1 MLSMDLDAERP
12 ETWKNLNRL
21 VPADRK
27 YWIQAK
33 LPIILRT
40 LDRYINTNVEYKK
53 DAPWDLIG
61 FTCLNEGLYKEA
73 EHIYDEMHR
82 RSHGRENIVHRL
94 LYCRAIA
101 KFLQGRFRDAYE
113 DFKLSRHQGHI
124 HRQTDIGTIRAIS
137 YMEDTIFPMIE
148 KVSKTKEKLR
158 GDLNIPR
165 FVDKA
170 VGPDILKTLHKWNS
184 SSPLFSTGISQGGGY
199 LLTLKNHLGAVKAIA
214 VDPGYGF
221 IDIFR
226 DIDLSIVDL
235 DAIIITHDHDD
246 HTESME
252 SILSL
257 LAKHNDNAPNNKM
270 HHLDVFGSAGVML
283 KYQGLFNALD
293 PLGNKEI
300 NFRLMTPG
308 STIEHVDHT
317 SLREKYGCVLHI
329 KQAFH
334 EELWTHQESAVGVVV
349 ETSITDK
356 DGRRVSI
363 GITGDTRYEP
373 GLGEQYRGCQV
384 ILLNIGSLEKEE
396 GKLLRQHLGLIGSI
410 NLIKEARPR
419 LAVVTEFGEE
429 FRGKRV
435 TVSSVIEEWAGP
447 MEGRGHDDE
456 LRVVPADVDLEVRLS
471 DLYIKETS
479 SRVFL
484 PHKMVSADETG
495 SDSIVYSMREQR
507 ASSGTA

>member
-1 MLSMDLDAERP
+1 MLTMDLDAERP

-21 VPADRK
+21 VAADRK
-27 YWIQAK
+27 YWIEAK

-40 LDRYINTNVEYKK
+40 LDRYINTNVDYKK
-53 DAPWDLIG
+53 DAPWDVIG
-61 FTCLNEGLYKEA
+61 FTCLNEGMYKEA
-73 EHIYDEMHR
+73 EHIYDEMSGR
-82 RSHGRENIVHRL
+82 AHGRENIAHRL

-101 KFLQGRFRDAYE
+101 KFLQGKFRDSYE
-113 DFKLSRHQGHI
+113 DFKLSRHHGHL
-124 HRQTDIGTIRAIS
+124 HKQADIGTIRAIS

-148 KVSKTKEKLR
+148 VVAKTKEKLR
-158 GDLNIPR
+158 ADLNIQR
-165 FVDKA
+165 FVDKSIGA
-170 VGPDILKTLHKWNS
+170 NILKTLHKWNS
-184 SSPLFSTGISQGGGY
+184 SSPLYSSGISQGGGY
-199 LLTLKNHLGAVKAIA
+199 ILTLKNHLGAVKAIA
-214 VDPGYGF
+214 IDPGYGF

-235 DAIIITHDHDD
+235 DGIIITHDHDD

-257 LAKHNDNAPNNKM
+257 LAKHNDNVPHNKI
-270 HHLDVFGSAGVML
+270 HHIDVFGSAGVML

-317 SLREKYGCVLHI
+317 SLKEKYGCVLHI

-334 EELWTHQESAVGVVV
+334 EELWTHQESAVGVVI
-349 ETSITDK
+349 ETFMRDK
-356 DGRRVSI
+356 YDRPVSV

-373 GLGEQYRGCQV
+373 GLGEQYSGCQV
-384 ILLNIGSLEKEE
+384 LLLNIGSLEKEE
-396 GKLLRQHLGLIGSI
+396 GKLLTQHLGLIGSI

-435 TVSSVIEEWAGP
+435 TVCSVIEEWAAP
-447 MEGRGHDDE
+447 MEGNMKDDGFK
-456 LRVVPADVDLEVRLS
+456 VVPADLDLEVRVS
-471 DLYIKETS
+471 DLHIKETS
-479 SRVFL
+479 SKVFL
-484 PHKMVSADETG
+484 PSGMIEADESENDAIIYKMTG
-495 SDSIVYSMREQR
+495 KR
-507 ASSGTA
+507 

>member
-1 MLSMDLDAERP
+1 MLTMDLDAERP

-21 VPADRK
+21 ISSDKK
-27 YWIQAK
+27 YWIQDK

-40 LDRYINTNVEYKK
+40 LERYINNNVDYRK
-53 DAPWDLIG
+53 DAPWDVIG
-61 FTCLNEGLYKEA
+61 FICLNEGLYKEA
-73 EHIYDEMHR
+73 EHIYDEMSK
-82 RSHGRENIVHRL
+82 RSHGRESIAHKLV
-94 LYCRAIA
+94 YCRAIA
-101 KFLQGRFRDAYE
+101 KFLQGKFRQSYE
-113 DFKLSRHQGHI
+113 DFKLSRHHSHI
-124 HRQTDIGTIRAIS
+124 HKQTDIGTIRALS

-148 KVSKTKEKLR
+148 KVAKTKEKLR

-170 VGPDILKTLHKWNS
+170 VGADILKTLHKWNS

-214 VDPGYGF
+214 IDPGYGF

-226 DIDLSIVDL
+226 DMDLSIIDL

-257 LAKHNDNAPNNKM
+257 LAKHNDNVPQNRI
-270 HHLDVFGSAGVML
+270 HHIDVFGSAGVML

-293 PLGNKEI
+293 PLGGKEI

-317 SLREKYGCVLHI
+317 SLREKYGCVLHV

-334 EELWTHQESAVGVVV
+334 QELWTHQESAVGVVI
-349 ETSITDK
+349 ETSIR
-356 DGRRVSI
+356 GRDDMPVNI

-373 GLGEQYRGCQV
+373 GLGEQYKGCQV
-384 ILLNIGSLEKEE
+384 ILFNIGSLEKEE
-396 GKLLRQHLGLIGSI
+396 GKLLGQHLGLIGSI
-410 NLIKEARPR
+410 NLIKEAKPR

-435 TVSSVIEEWAGP
+435 TVASVIEEWAAP
-447 MEGRGHDDE
+447 MEGADKDDE
-456 LRVVPADVDLEVRLS
+456 FKVVPADVDLEIRLT

-479 SRVFL
+479 SKVFL
-484 PHKMVSADETG
+484 PHKMISADETD
-495 SDSIVYSMREQR
+495 SDSIVYSMEEKGRR
-507 ASSGTA
+507 

>member
-12 ETWKNLNRL
+12 ETWKSLSRL

-40 LDRYINTNVEYKK
+40 LDRYIKANVEYKK

-61 FTCLNEGLYKEA
+61 FTCLNEGLYAEA
-73 EHIYDEMHR
+73 EHIYDEMSR
-82 RSHGRENIVHRL
+82 RAHGRENIAHRL
-94 LYCRAIA
+94 IYCRAIA

-113 DFKLSRHQGHI
+113 DLKLSRHHGHL
-124 HRQTDIGTIRAIS
+124 HKQADIGTIRAIS
-137 YMEDTIFPMIE
+137 YMEDTIFPMVE
-148 KVSKTKEKLR
+148 MVAKTKEKLR
-158 GDLNIPR
+158 SDLNIPR
-165 FVDKA
+165 FVEKSIGA
-170 VGPDILKTLHKWNS
+170 NILKTLHKWNS
-184 SSPLFSTGISQGGGY
+184 SSPLYSAGISQGGGY
-199 LLTLKNHLGAVKAIA
+199 MLTLKNHLGAVKAIA
-214 VDPGYGF
+214 IDPGYGF
-221 IDIFR
+221 IDMFR

-235 DAIIITHDHDD
+235 DGIIITHDHDD

-257 LAKHNDNAPNNKM
+257 LAKHNDNVPHSKI
-270 HHLDVFGSAGVML
+270 HHIDVFGSAGVML

-317 SLREKYGCVLHI
+317 SLMEKYGCVLHI

-334 EELWTHQESAVGVVV
+334 EELWTHQESAVGVVI
-349 ETSITDK
+349 ETSLKDK
-356 DGRRVSI
+356 SDRPVSI

-373 GLGEQYRGCQV
+373 GLGEQYRGCQAL
-384 ILLNIGSLEKEE
+384 LLNIGSLEKEE
-396 GKLLRQHLGLIGSI
+396 GKLLTQHLGLIGSI

-429 FRGKRV
+429 FRGKRA
-435 TVSSVIEEWAGP
+435 TVSSVIEEWAKP
-447 MEGRGHDDE
+447 MEGFLSGE
-456 LRVVPADVDLEVRLS
+456 EFKVIPADVDLEVRIN

-479 SRVFL
+479 SKVFL
-484 PHKMVSADETG
+484 PFKMVDADEMEN
-495 SDSIVYSMREQR
+495 DSVVYRMRESK
-507 ASSGTA
+507 AGG